1 MEDFIHIE
9 PTPLPLKDLQQLIK
23 YSNTLNFGKA
33 KVATNDEIKNTDLD
47 TRNVGSYHIG
57 ENSFLMSDVFWA
69 NYLEFVCRKI
79 LVKYYKKFNNIFS
92 IKNFEPFEILKYN
105 EGHKF
110 NFHIDHGPLVPRT
123 LSFIFFLND
132 DYEGGDLIFHG
143 KDKKLKVKKESN
155 QLVIFPSN
163 FMFPHEVAPI
173 TKGTRLSVVAWA
185 L

>member
-33 KVATNDEIKNTDLD
+33 KVANNHKFINIDLN
-47 TRNVGSYHIG
+47 TRNVGSYYMG
-57 ENSFLMSDVFWA
+57 EHSFLMSDVFWA
-69 NYLEFVCRKI
+69 NYLEFICRSV
-79 LVKYYKKFNNIFS
+79 LEKYYKKFNNIFS
-92 IKNFEPFEILKYN
+92 INNFETFEILKYDKD
-105 EGHKF
+105 HKF

-132 DYEGGDLIFHG
+132 DYEGGDLIFHT
-143 KDKKLKVKKESN
+143 KDKKLMVPKKSN

-163 FMFPHEVAPI
+163 FMFPHEVTPI